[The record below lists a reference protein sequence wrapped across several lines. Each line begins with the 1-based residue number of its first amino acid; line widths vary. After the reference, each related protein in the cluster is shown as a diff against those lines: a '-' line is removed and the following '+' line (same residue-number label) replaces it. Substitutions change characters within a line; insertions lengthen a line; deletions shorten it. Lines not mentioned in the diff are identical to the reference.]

1 MKITSILIMK
11 DSETDPI
18 ILANAMDLT
27 SFGYFQRG
35 TVKEMMVFVS
45 RTIAKRTP
53 PGRRQSVEH
62 EGEAG
67 TSSSCPRLSC
77 HSGEDTWGTARQS
90 PRRAGQCPQEEVA
103 EQGRF

>member
-1 MKITSILIMK
+1 MLGGSLDEADQHPAEMKITSILILK
-11 DSETDPI
+11 DSETDPV

-62 EGEAG
+62 EGELKA
-67 TSSSCPRLSC
+67 SLSCPRCRS
-77 HSGEDTWGTARQS
+77 SEDRGELD
-90 PRRAGQCPQEEVA
+90 RA
-103 EQGRF
+103 